1 MSLQNIFHR
10 FFRSKHTRTSSESH
24 AEHADHLFMARY
36 ACSQA
41 VLAAFSEEYGLDHD
55 LALRVAAG
63 LGGGMGRMAECCG
76 ALTGAYLVL
85 GLHYGGS
92 PSSKEKTYAMV
103 RQAAAMF
110 GERNGGCTDCRD
122 LLGCDVGTPEGLA
135 EAKEKKLFKTSCRK
149 FVRDAVDILE
159 EILD

>member
-1 MSLQNIFHR
+1 MFLKNILKSICGGR
-10 FFRSKHTRTSSESH
+10 PVKPESTARS
-24 AEHADHLFMARY
+24 EHADRLFMARY

-41 VLAAFSEEYGLDHD
+41 VLAAFSQEYGMNQD

-76 ALTGAYLVL
+76 ALTGAFLVL

-92 PSSKEKTYAMV
+92 PSSKEKTYAKV

-110 GERNGGCTDCRD
+110 RERNRGCSDCRD
-122 LLGCDVGTPEGLA
+122 LLGCDVGTPEGMR
-135 EAKEKKLFKTSCRK
+135 EAKEKKLFRTSCRK
-149 FVRDAVDILE
+149 YVKDAVEILE